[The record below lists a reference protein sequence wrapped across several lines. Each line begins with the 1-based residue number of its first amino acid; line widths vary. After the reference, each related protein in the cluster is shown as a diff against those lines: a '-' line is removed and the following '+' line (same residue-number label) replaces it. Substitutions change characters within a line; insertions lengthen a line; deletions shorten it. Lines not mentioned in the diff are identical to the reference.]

1 MRHKHLLY
9 PQEQQLVRNEL
20 MSILDLDDK
29 NSVTLYDLE
38 TSGKKERIME
48 LLPRIRSFFSFG
60 NVTTISNPDRFARP
74 WMTII
79 KQLTKDKYDIISS
92 DYRFVNQEGHTI
104 RTRRYFF
111 QKKTT

>member
-1 MRHKHLLY
+1 MKHKHLLY
-9 PQEQQLVRNEL
+9 PEEQKQLREDL
-20 MSILDLDDK
+20 WKILSLDEK
-29 NSVTLYDLE
+29 NSVTLYGLE
-38 TSGKKERIME
+38 HSGKREQIMN
-48 LLPRIRSFFSFG
+48 LLPRIRNFFSFG
-60 NVTTISNPDRFARP
+60 NVTTISNPDKFTRP

-92 DYRFVNQEGHTI
+92 DYRFPSEDGKII